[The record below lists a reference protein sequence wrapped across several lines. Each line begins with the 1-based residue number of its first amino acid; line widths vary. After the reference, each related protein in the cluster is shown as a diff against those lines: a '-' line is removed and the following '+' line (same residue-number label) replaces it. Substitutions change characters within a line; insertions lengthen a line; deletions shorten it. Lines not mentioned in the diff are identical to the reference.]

1 MLPNVSKIPTYDPVT
16 KSLILPSVSIDDVM
30 YGKIILHLDSDGAF
44 SLNNSPI
51 LDSAIVSHSS
61 YNLGYLIIHSLIV
74 EGHRYANATFHL
86 NAAGKFV
93 LVSVFDP
100 IIVKPTSYENK
111 NVDIAIIVNNIRKKI
126 KKIIELEYGNGKE
139 VYADLIQIVRW
150 FPGMEQ
156 QPHADDMKNIDD
168 ADKWF
173 NHRDFGAIL
182 YLNDDYEGGITYYPE
197 YELGIIPK
205 SGRLAIHPGDSD
217 HLHGVTK
224 IENVNRYTIAS
235 FWTFDKSY
243 ESDYSFIP
251 E

>member
-1 MLPNVSKIPTYDPVT
+1 MIKKNIELFKAKTFEDVISKEEINKLLSFV
-16 KSLILPSVSIDDVM
+16 KLQE
-30 YGKIILHLDSDGAF
+30 KWQDGGGLF
-44 SLNNSPI
+44 WENRVLN
-51 LDSAIVSHSS
+51 L
-61 YNLGYLIIHSLIV
+61 
-74 EGHRYANATFHL
+74 
-86 NAAGKFV
+86 KF
-93 LVSVFDP
+93 LF
-100 IIVKPTSYENK
+100 ENK